1 MPVADARLEVAREE
15 GRGELSATSA
25 TSGPDGLAAIDVR
38 MPSGPDLTRIVFRMA
53 DDHDSYLPF
62 DLVSAP
68 VAEADLE
75 PGEIRERLDVPKN
88 GVILRF
94 RIEPESDVVLIPYE
108 TDRIAREPRIGCCIR
123 DRRREAVRRRSAS
136 IRRGPLRPWL
146 RARKREM

>member
-1 MPVADARLEVAREE
+1 
-15 GRGELSATSA
+15 
-25 TSGPDGLAAIDVR
+25 

-108 TDRIAREPRIGCCIR
+108 TDP
-123 DRRREAVRRRSAS
+123 DRSGASYRVLHQGSTPGGGRRRSAS
-136 IRRGPLRPWL
+136 IRRGSLRLWL
-146 RARKREM
+146 RARKRET